1 MKNERGLTLLEV
13 LVAALI
19 MAIAVVGL
27 LSSLSTSMRNASRV
41 MDYDRATILART
53 RMDEL
58 LAVTRL
64 PKFVVQE
71 GNFDA
76 TSGWRARALPFESP
90 VGAGP
95 GVSAIDRVEL
105 EIWWMAG
112 EQRRVF
118 TLEGFR
124 RTVLT
129 QEDIAAAQREALK
142 R

>member
-1 MKNERGLTLLEV
+1 VKHERGLTLLEV
-13 LVAALI
+13 LIATLI

-41 MDYDRATILART
+41 TDYDRATILART
-53 RMDEL
+53 KMDEL
-58 LAVTRL
+58 LAVSRL
-64 PKFVVQE
+64 PKFVVHE

-76 TSGWRARALPFESP
+76 TSGWRARATPFESP
-90 VGAGP
+90 IGAGP
-95 GVSAIDRVEL
+95 GVTAIDRVEL
-105 EIWWMAG
+105 EVWWMAG
-112 EQRRVF
+112 DQRRVF

-129 QEDIAAAQREALK
+129 PEDVAAAQREALK